1 MRRPD
6 RRVLTLQAHDP
17 KVVGSS
23 PTPATIESKQAAL
36 QGRFALWRLKLPRPR
51 PGVLFQDS
59 TIPVLPFRVG
69 IDGRAP
75 AVVHAPGYDP
85 KLVKPARLFTV

>member
-1 MRRPD
+1 
-6 RRVLTLQAHDP
+6 
-17 KVVGSS
+17 
-23 PTPATIESKQAAL
+23 
-36 QGRFALWRLKLPRPR
+36 
-51 PGVLFQDS
+51 VLFQDS